1 MKIHVV
7 HICFARR
14 KFTFQGRTHL
24 SSHQV

>member
-14 KFTFQGRTHL
+14 KVTLQGSTHL
-24 SSHQV
+24 SRDQV

>member
-14 KFTFQGRTHL
+14 KVTFQGRTYL
-24 SSHQV
+24 PRHQV